1 MTKINVITPPDIL
14 HNQNQSIL
22 LIYPST
28 ELRQE
33 FQKYLEVV
41 GKSVNVY
48 LYDPTDE
55 EVDIAWLLA
64 LAKICEIV
72 ILDLD
77 QMQPLEKNFA
87 SYLISLPNTF
97 YLTKDDVTP
106 YNKLSLNRVYDLNWL
121 IENNEGQNE
130 KP

>member
-1 MTKINVITPPDIL
+1 M
-14 HNQNQSIL
+14 
-22 LIYPST
+22 
-28 ELRQE
+28 
-33 FQKYLEVV
+33 
-41 GKSVNVY
+41 
-48 LYDPTDE
+48 
-55 EVDIAWLLA
+55 A

>member
-41 GKSVNVY
+41 GKSINVY

-55 EVDIAWLLA
+55 DVDVAWLLA
-64 LAKICEIV
+64 LVTFGHKLIQTNV
-72 ILDLD
+72 VG
-77 QMQPLEKNFA
+77 QMCFN
-87 SYLISLPNTF
+87 
-97 YLTKDDVTP
+97 
-106 YNKLSLNRVYDLNWL
+106 
-121 IENNEGQNE
+121 
-130 KP
+130 